1 MMGTSAS
8 LFNVRASRGDRRA
21 TSDSDIHIVCSQQI
35 FDRAHNVLESFG
47 SDGAGLVYAL
57 QRQLQ
62 DVRKLVLDCRAT
74 LDVCPNRVYDEH
86 SNRAQGSR
94 GAKVVE

>member
-1 MMGTSAS
+1 MC
-8 LFNVRASRGDRRA
+8 VRRVA
-21 TSDSDIHIVCSQQI
+21 TVVLPSDSDIYIVCSQQI

-62 DVRKLVLDCRAT
+62 DVRTRAD
-74 LDVCPNRVYDEH
+74 DVANWPNVGHSCPRTIYC
-86 SNRAQGSR
+86 
-94 GAKVVE
+94 